1 MKNDFF
7 KYIGAEDSLA
17 GYSRSYKL
25 VLYKVFFTLMDG
37 NGIASGYKIAE
48 AFRNFYAD
56 RVHRGLKADINVDSR
71 IENIDQSSVQDV
83 YDVILSNP
91 LKHIG
96 DRGYLLRKKGP
107 NGKEIIA
114 LNQELLTELT
124 REDITNIL
132 TIVDRKL
139 DLYYTKVEGSEHGMK
154 LRDLVYRWMD

>member
-124 REDITNIL
+124 REIN
-132 TIVDRKL
+132 
-139 DLYYTKVEGSEHGMK
+139 Y
-154 LRDLVYRWMD
+154 